1 MAKVLTE
8 RFNLPLPALAALADR
23 LTRPASSIQGLER
36 RQAQVLSGLL
46 AAIIPVG
53 FIVAL
58 ITPLL
63 EPGAGLNFGTLFA
76 VAALFGIY
84 LVSRTAHYRIAGL
97 LTVGIINASIY
108 VVTLVSTAPDRISTL
123 NLILALLM
131 IATMVLP
138 NWVTG
143 VLIGVNLGIMALL
156 PTLFPEIPSTI
167 AIIRVFLLGAVFL
180 LVFIW
185 YRDTLERDRRA
196 QIAEAFEQTR
206 RANDALNSAN
216 QELITANNIAQESIR
231 LKSEFVSTMSHELR
245 TPLNAILGFCGIMLE
260 GMGGDF
266 DADGRQMLERINANS
281 SRLLILIN
289 EVLDLAKIEAGRME
303 LVSSAI
309 NPAELAESWRSQTH
323 ILAEKNKL
331 DFIVEV
337 DPQLPQTL
345 YGDAERLTQIGV
357 NLLSNAFKFTDSG
370 SVKLAFKRQ
379 DDHWL
384 IEVADSGVGI
394 PPHALNYIFEEFR
407 QVDGSS
413 KRVYGG
419 TGLGLAIVRNLVRVM
434 RGQVKATSELG
445 KGSTFTVTLPI
456 ITEPNKETMLK
467 SA

>member
-1 MAKVLTE
+1 MAKVLID
-8 RFNLPLPALAALADR
+8 RISVPLPALTAWADR
-23 LTRPASSIQGLER
+23 LTRPAPSIQGLER

-46 AAIIPVG
+46 AAIVPVG
-53 FIVAL
+53 LIVAL
-58 ITPLL
+58 VTPIL
-63 EPGAGLNFGTLFA
+63 EPGAGLNFGTLVA

-84 LVSRTAHYRIAGL
+84 LISRTEHYRIAGL
-97 LTVGIINASIY
+97 LTVGIINISIY

-138 NWVTG
+138 NWITG
-143 VLIGVNLGIMALL
+143 VLIALNLGAMALL

-206 RANDALNSAN
+206 RANETLNTVN
-216 QELITANNIAQESIR
+216 QELITANHVAQESIR

-260 GMGGDF
+260 GMGGEF
-266 DADGRQMLERINANS
+266 DDEGRRMLERINANS

-303 LVSSAI
+303 LVNTAFS
-309 NPAELAESWRSQTH
+309 PTQLAESWRQQTH

-337 DPQLPQTL
+337 DPELPTIL

-357 NLLSNAFKFTDSG
+357 NLLSNAFKFTEVG
-370 SVKLAFKRQ
+370 SVKLLFKRQ
-379 DDHWL
+379 EDNWL
-384 IEVADSGVGI
+384 IQVVDSGVGI

-419 TGLGLAIVRNLVRVM
+419 TGLGLAIVRNLVRIM

-445 KGSTFTVTLPI
+445 EGSTFTVTLPI
-456 ITEPNKETMLK
+456 ITEMNKDTMLK